1 MNKEN
6 EKKIFLFLI
15 SFLPISIIVG
25 SSTSLINILLVC
37 LIYLIFLINYK
48 NFNFTKSNAIVLLL
62 LCYLYLIFNSFISL
76 DPKLGALRNFG
87 FLRLIIFFL
96 AINYFVYKFGNLN
109 KIFKI
114 WLLLFLLVIFD
125 SFIEF
130 YFGTNMLG
138 FGADYGNR
146 IVSFFKDE
154 PIVGAY
160 LNGFGFILI
169 GYFFDNFYFKNNYSK
184 FLFYLLIIIFFI
196 CLILTG
202 ERANTIKI
210 IFGLTIFAY
219 LNPYLNLKSKL
230 MITLG
235 MIFIFLFMFYN
246 SKYIKYRYYE
256 YFLTPIVESE
266 NRTDFLNNNIYVSL
280 YKSGYE
286 VFKNYP
292 LFGVGNKNYRLE
304 TKDRNK
310 NKKYKN
316 NSHPHQIYLELVSEH
331 GIIGATILLV
341 IFFTLIFKNIKI
353 IILSKNSVQLGA
365 FSYLVSVFLPIIPSG
380 SFFNDFNISLFF
392 INLSILY
399 ASNPKTNIF
408 EKKI

>member
-1 MNKEN
+1 MFE
-6 EKKIFLFLI
+6 
-15 SFLPISIIVG
+15 SW
-25 SSTSLINILLVC
+25 
-37 LIYLIFLINYK
+37 LIFKSSKKEFEFKLILGF
-48 NFNFTKSNAIVLLL
+48 FNESLVKKVPLL
-62 LCYLYLIFNSFISL
+62 S
-76 DPKLGALRNFG
+76 
-87 FLRLIIFFL
+87 LIIFSTSISR
-96 AINYFVYKFGNLN
+96 INSLIVFIACSLPPNKLPTTKDRLSYKYFSSN
-109 KIFKI
+109 
-114 WLLLFLLVIFD
+114 
-125 SFIEF
+125 
-130 YFGTNMLG
+130 
-138 FGADYGNR
+138 
-146 IVSFFKDE
+146 
-154 PIVGAY
+154 
-160 LNGFGFILI
+160 
-169 GYFFDNFYFKNNYSK
+169 FFD
-184 FLFYLLIIIFFI
+184 
-196 CLILTG
+196 
-202 ERANTIKI
+202 
-210 IFGLTIFAY
+210 
-219 LNPYLNLKSKL
+219 
-230 MITLG
+230 
-235 MIFIFLFMFYN
+235 
-246 SKYIKYRYYE
+246 
-256 YFLTPIVESE
+256 
-266 NRTDFLNNNIYVSL
+266 L

-316 NSHPHQIYLELVSEH
+316 NSHPHQIYLELLSEH